1 VVSEAG
7 RRCVECRRCRIAGAG
22 VVEAQEPPAMGPVP
36 PQGRL
41 RAQAVS
47 REGAGGRRGAAAAS
61 EAAAHQGKT
70 ARRRMGPV
78 QGPQGVGREY
88 LQGS

>member
-1 VVSEAG
+1 VSEAV

-22 VVEAQEPPAMGPVP
+22 VVEAQELPTMGPAP

-41 RAQAVS
+41 RVQAMS
-47 REGAGGRRGAAAAS
+47 REGAGDHRGAAAAS
-61 EAAAHQGKT
+61 EAATHQGKT
-70 ARRRMGPV
+70 ARWRIGPV

-88 LQGS
+88 LQGG